1 MYLAD
6 FTLYFIEATNGKMT
20 FADFAVR
27 EVEAAS
33 TQSVSR
39 SRNATVCTRSTY
51 SIPQAVNM
59 YNHA

>member
-6 FTLYFIEATNGKMT
+6 FTLYFIEAIVFQMSFT
-20 FADFAVR
+20 DFAVW

-51 SIPQAVNM
+51 VI
-59 YNHA
+59 

>member
-1 MYLAD
+1 MYLAYIV
-6 FTLYFIEATNGKMT
+6 LYLIEAVVFQMSFT
-20 FADFAVR
+20 DFAVW

-51 SIPQAVNM
+51 VI
-59 YNHA
+59 